1 MDLAGQKGF
10 TVAPLGYQ
18 DFTAYLAEEDEK
30 VKAIFKEA
38 GLYQSK

>member
-10 TVAPLGYQ
+10 TVAPLGTQ
-18 DFTAYLAEEDEK
+18 EFTAYLAEEDQK